1 MPNYAVGIDLGGTNL
16 KTAIVDRDD
25 GIVERTSRPTEAE
38 KGPDHVVNRIADAAQ
53 DMMDAV
59 PDASISGIGIGSP
72 GTIDWERTTVT
83 QPPNFPGWTEVDL
96 QHALRVRLGEVDV
109 VVENDANVA
118 GFGSAYYGAGQPHD
132 SFLMV
137 TLGTGVGGAIIYQNR
152 IFRGSTGAA
161 GEIGHMTVNYAGPYE
176 NFGIGG
182 AVEGYLGQKFL
193 SHHAQLRLRSRT
205 DSLVHDLVE
214 GDLDNLTPLILYK
227 AADAG
232 DSDAQE
238 VLAWAGHKLG
248 VMLGSAVNLLD
259 IRTIIVS
266 GGVSA
271 AGDYILDPAREAL
284 AEFTIPNMRDGL
296 QILRE
301 ELGNEV
307 SLLGAARLAFEGGDA
322 LVGR

>member
-1 MPNYAVGIDLGGTNL
+1 
-16 KTAIVDRDD
+16 
-25 GIVERTSRPTEAE
+25 
-38 KGPDHVVNRIADAAQ
+38 
-53 DMMDAV
+53 
-59 PDASISGIGIGSP
+59 
-72 GTIDWERTTVT
+72 
-83 QPPNFPGWTEVDL
+83 
-96 QHALRVRLGEVDV
+96 
-109 VVENDANVA
+109 
-118 GFGSAYYGAGQPHD
+118 
-132 SFLMV
+132 
-137 TLGTGVGGAIIYQNR
+137 
-152 IFRGSTGAA
+152 
-161 GEIGHMTVNYAGPYE
+161 MTVNYAGPYE

-182 AVEGYLGQKFL
+182 AVEGYVGQKFL

-214 GDLDNLTPLILYK
+214 GDLDNLTPLTLYQ

-232 DSDAQE
+232 DADAQE

-271 AGDYILDPAREAL
+271 AGAYILDPARETL
-284 AEFTIPNMRDGL
+284 NEFTIPNMREGL

-307 SLLGAARLAFEGGDA
+307 SLLGAGRLAFEGGDA
-322 LVGR
+322 QVGR